1 MKLRRNNN
9 ISRRIS
15 KMRRM
20 RRIFLKNTMNLGKI
34 LLIFMELELKLGNR
48 GSKNNNSRI
57 SLTVK
62 LN

>member
-1 MKLRRNNN
+1 
-9 ISRRIS
+9 
-15 KMRRM
+15 MRRM

>member
-20 RRIFLKNTMNLGKI
+20 RRIFLKNTMHLGKI

>member
-1 MKLRRNNN
+1 
-9 ISRRIS
+9 
-15 KMRRM
+15 MRRM

-34 LLIFMELELKLGNR
+34 LLIFMELGLKLGNR
-48 GSKNNNSRI
+48 GSKNNSSRI

>member
-9 ISRRIS
+9 ISKRIS